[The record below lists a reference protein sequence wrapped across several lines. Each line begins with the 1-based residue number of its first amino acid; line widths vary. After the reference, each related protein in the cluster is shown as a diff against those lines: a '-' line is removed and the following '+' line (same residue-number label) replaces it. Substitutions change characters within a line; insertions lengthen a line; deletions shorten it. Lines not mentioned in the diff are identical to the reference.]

1 MLSTADEAREH
12 MEKATDPPD
21 SGTASS
27 LELRSERLRMAVS
40 RDGEAGSLLQSDSW
54 MEESESARTAFFSII
69 LCILVLIVCMFVAG
83 ILFAGTIGTF
93 GSCVAFKDRAMCLAF
108 LVLGALGGLVIYGAF
123 CMAVPVGIVA
133 LIGAVGIGFYA
144 PAGSI
149 LQKPD
154 MKLSNLG
161 RVGVMGRLYKV

>member
-27 LELRSERLRMAVS
+27 LGLESERLRMAVS
-40 RDGEAGSLLQSDSW
+40 RDEDAFSLLESDSW
-54 MEESESARTAFFSII
+54 MDESESARTAFFSIV
-69 LCILVLIVCMFVAG
+69 LCIIVAVVCMLVAG
-83 ILFAGTIGTF
+83 IVFATTIANF
-93 GSCVAFKDRAMCLAF
+93 GICVGLKDGVACSAF

-133 LIGAVGIGFYA
+133 LIGAVGVSLEILSGR
-144 PAGSI
+144 SV
-149 LQKPD
+149 LQKAD
-154 MKLSNLG
+154 MKVSK
-161 RVGVMGRLYKV
+161 MRLAAAQLHLAS